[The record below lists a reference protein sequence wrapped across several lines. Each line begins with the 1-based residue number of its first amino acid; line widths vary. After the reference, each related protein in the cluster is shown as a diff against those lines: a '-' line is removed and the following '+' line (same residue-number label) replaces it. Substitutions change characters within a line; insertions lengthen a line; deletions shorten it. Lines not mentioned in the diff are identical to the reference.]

1 MENCTEDGGGIKLLT
16 FSMEQNLNS
25 QQAEDLVKQKFE
37 FPLPNVED
45 QDDPLMKGE
54 FMVMLELMQELPG
67 AKEGKEKVNNSI
79 FRQGQKSYC
88 LVPNCCSLFSCQ
100 RISHKNQ

>member
-1 MENCTEDGGGIKLLT
+1 M
-16 FSMEQNLNS
+16 
-25 QQAEDLVKQKFE
+25 KQKFE

-67 AKEGKEKVNNSI
+67 AKEGKEKVNI
-79 FRQGQKSYC
+79 FRQ
-88 LVPNCCSLFSCQ
+88 
-100 RISHKNQ
+100 